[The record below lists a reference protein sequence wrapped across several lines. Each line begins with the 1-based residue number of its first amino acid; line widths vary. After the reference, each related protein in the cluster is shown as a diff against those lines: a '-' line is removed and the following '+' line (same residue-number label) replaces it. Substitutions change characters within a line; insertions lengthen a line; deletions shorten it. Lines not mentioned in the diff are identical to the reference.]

1 VVSRLD
7 LRENRIGTEIIA
19 SAMAV
24 HSFLGPGLLESA
36 YETCLAYEV
45 SKRALRA
52 RRQIS
57 VPLRYGDLMVEDAY
71 KIDLLVDDLV
81 VVEIKAIETVLPVH
95 RGQVLS
101 YLRLGGY
108 KLGYLLNFNVTHM
121 RQGIVRM
128 ANGL

>member
-1 VVSRLD
+1 
-7 LRENRIGTEIIA
+7 
-19 SAMAV
+19 
-24 HSFLGPGLLESA
+24 
-36 YETCLAYEV
+36 
-45 SKRALRA
+45 
-52 RRQIS
+52 
-57 VPLRYGDLMVEDAY
+57 MVEDAY

-121 RQGIVRM
+121 REGIVRM

>member
-121 RQGIVRM
+121 REGIVRM